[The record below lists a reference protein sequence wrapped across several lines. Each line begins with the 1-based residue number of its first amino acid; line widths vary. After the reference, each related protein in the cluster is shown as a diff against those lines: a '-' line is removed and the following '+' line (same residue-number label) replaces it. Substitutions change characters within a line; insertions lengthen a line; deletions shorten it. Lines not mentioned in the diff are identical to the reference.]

1 MPVVAGFEKFKEAMV
16 GNEDNYVLIGGGAC
30 SILFDEA
37 GAAFRATKDL
47 DVVVITDGKQSSFGK
62 AMWKLI
68 REGGYNAGKRREG
81 GCTYYRFS
89 LPDGRPNVGTYP
101 GEIEL
106 FSRHPDFVLEDESSH
121 VAPLPLDD
129 VVSSLSA
136 IILDDGYYDFIRENV
151 ELIEGV
157 PTLSPLH
164 IIPLKMRAHIDNN
177 RLHGEGVH
185 ISENVLRKHR
195 ADVVEL
201 SGLLSAS
208 ARLDLQGRL
217 RTDAEEFL
225 ADFVRYVSGETNRRR
240 RIKLE
245 EALEF
250 LRHVYL

>member
-1 MPVVAGFEKFKEAMV
+1 MPVVAGLEKFKEAMV

-89 LPDGRPNVGTYP
+89 LPDGSPNVGTYP

-121 VAPLPLDD
+121 VAPLPFDD

-136 IILDDGYYDFIRENV
+136 IILDDKYYDFIREC
-151 ELIEGV
+151 EG
-157 PTLSPLH
+157 LSRCANIAAASYHSSKCERTPG
-164 IIPLKMRAHIDNN
+164 NN

-185 ISENVLRKHR
+185 ISEKVLRKHR

-201 SGLLSAS
+201 SGLLSS
-208 ARLDLQGRL
+208 
-217 RTDAEEFL
+217 
-225 ADFVRYVSGETNRRR
+225 
-240 RIKLE
+240 
-245 EALEF
+245 
-250 LRHVYL
+250 